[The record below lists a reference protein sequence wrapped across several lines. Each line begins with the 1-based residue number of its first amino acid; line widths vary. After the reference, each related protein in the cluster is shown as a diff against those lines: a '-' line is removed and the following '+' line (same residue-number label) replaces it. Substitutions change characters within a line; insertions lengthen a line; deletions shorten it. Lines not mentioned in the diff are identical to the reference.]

1 MKQYPVETLLEALE
15 NNQSVLEMQVE
26 GITHEQS
33 LLKPPFYSNCMNWI
47 LGHLLQSRSW
57 MLEQIGLSGYMPPEE
72 VLVYQRSA
80 PEMDDPAQASRL
92 ESILDRLMET
102 NTLLKDRLEAMSL
115 EELHKEI
122 PIFGG
127 TTLSAFL
134 GFLLWHE
141 TYHVGQLEILRNF
154 SGHHEKL
161 I

>member
-1 MKQYPVETLLEALE
+1 VKQYPVEILLEAFE
-15 NNQSVLEMQVE
+15 NNQAVLELQAE

-33 LLKPPFYSNCMNWI
+33 LLKLPFYSNCMNWV

-57 MLEQIGLSGYMPPEE
+57 MLEQTGLSGYVPPEE
-72 VLVYQRSA
+72 AQIYQRNA
-80 PEMDDPAQASRL
+80 PEMADPEQASRL
-92 ESILDRLMET
+92 ESLLERLKET
-102 NTLLKDRLEAMSL
+102 NALLKDRLEAMSP
-115 EELHKEI
+115 EELHREI

-154 SGHHEKL
+154 AGRHEKL

>member
-15 NNQSVLEMQVE
+15 NNQAVLELQTAD
-26 GITHEQS
+26 ITHEQS
-33 LLKPPFYSNCMNWI
+33 LLKPPFYANSMNWV

-57 MLEQIGLSGYMPPEE
+57 MLEQVGLSGYMPQEE
-72 VLVYQRSA
+72 AMLYQRNA
-80 PEMDDPAQASRL
+80 PEMDDTERASRL
-92 ESILDRLMET
+92 ESLLDRLKET
-102 NTLLKDRLEAMSL
+102 NNLLKDRLMAMSS

-154 SGHHEKL
+154 AGRHEKL

>member
-15 NNQSVLEMQVE
+15 NNQALLELQTAD
-26 GITHEQS
+26 ITHEQS
-33 LLKPPFYSNCMNWI
+33 LLIPPFYANCMNWV

-57 MLEQIGLSGYMPPEE
+57 MLAQIGLSGYMPQEE
-72 VLVYQRSA
+72 AMLYQRNA
-80 PEMDDPAQASRL
+80 PEMDNPGQASRL
-92 ESILDRLMET
+92 ESLLERLKET
-102 NTLLKDRLEAMSL
+102 NTLLKDRLMAMSP

-154 SGHHEKL
+154 TGHHEKL

>member
-1 MKQYPVETLLEALE
+1 MKHYPVETLLEALE
-15 NNQSVLEMQVE
+15 NNQSVLELQTA

-33 LLKPPFYSNCMNWI
+33 LLKPPFYANCMNWV

-57 MLEQIGLSGYMPPEE
+57 MLEQIGLSGYMPKEE
-72 VLVYQRSA
+72 AMLYQRNA
-80 PEMDDPAQASRL
+80 PEMTDLVQASRL
-92 ESILDRLMET
+92 ESLLDRLKET
-102 NTLLKDRLEAMSL
+102 NTLLKDRLEAMPT

-122 PIFGG
+122 PLFGG

-134 GFLLWHE
+134 GFMLWHE

-154 SGHHEKL
+154 AGRHEKL

>member
-1 MKQYPVETLLEALE
+1 MKQYPVETLIEVLE
-15 NNQSVLEMQVE
+15 NNQAVLELQTAD
-26 GITHEQS
+26 ITHEQS
-33 LLKPPFYSNCMNWI
+33 LRKPPFYTNCMNWV

-57 MLEQIGLSGYMPPEE
+57 MLEQIGLSGYMPQEE
-72 VLVYQRSA
+72 AMLYQRNA
-80 PEMDDPAQASRL
+80 PELTDLAQASQVESLLERL
-92 ESILDRLMET
+92 KET
-102 NTLLKDRLEAMSL
+102 NTLLKDRLMAMSP

-154 SGHHEKL
+154 TGHHEKL